1 MQIQF
6 TYNGT
11 PVGKGRPRAARDQAG
26 NIRMYTPKTTH
37 IFETEVANAYKA
49 AYPNFIFEESDVLA
63 ADILI
68 KIPLLKSFTK
78 KQKQQALSGELLP
91 AKKPDIDNI
100 LKSIFDSLNSVCYP
114 DDNQITAVNA
124 RKIYSEEPGLDI
136 TITKIG

>member
-1 MQIQF
+1 
-6 TYNGT
+6 
-11 PVGKGRPRAARDQAG
+11 
-26 NIRMYTPKTTH
+26 MYTPKTTH

-114 DDNQITAVNA
+114 DDNQITVVNA

-136 TITKIG
+136 TITKIGKN